1 VADVRAHIVVS
12 EIEPRLF
19 SGPLRDEL
27 SPRDNV
33 TDEELLAALTSAS
46 ATDMLVQLERG
57 LDTIVEERG
66 RSFSG
71 GQRQRLSFARALLTN
86 ADVLIMM
93 EPTSAVD
100 THTEHRIASRLREAR
115 NGRTTVI
122 TTSSPLM
129 LEATDRVF
137 LIVDGV
143 AVAEGTH
150 ADLVATNSDYQRI
163 VLRSDES

>member
-1 VADVRAHIVVS
+1 
-12 EIEPRLF
+12 
-19 SGPLRDEL
+19 
-27 SPRDNV
+27 
-33 TDEELLAALTSAS
+33 
-46 ATDMLVQLERG
+46 MLVQLERG

-86 ADVLIMM
+86 AYVLIMI

-143 AVAEGTH
+143 AVAQGKH